1 METMNGPAA
10 TIIVLGI
17 ITAAWLWFG
26 AKPQPR
32 EEVSTDKPA
41 RENGRGGPGTRPGAV
56 TRVPITGLPALI
68 AQPGFELRLDDALA
82 RVVANPEDADD
93 IAHEVR
99 TMLERG
105 TDEGE
110 TLAIEACFDVLVA
123 IAQARV
129 FRARLQRIGGGLNAM
144 G

>member
-1 METMNGPAA
+1 MDTMNGPAA
-10 TIIVLGI
+10 AIIIFGI
-17 ITAAWLWFG
+17 IAAVWLWFG
-26 AKPQPR
+26 AKPR
-32 EEVSTDKPA
+32 EEVSTDSPA
-41 RENGRGGPGTRPGAV
+41 KENGGGGPGTRPRAV

-82 RVVANPEDADD
+82 RVVAHPEDADD
-93 IAHEVR
+93 VAHEVR
-99 TMLERG
+99 TMLEHG

-129 FRARLQRIGGGLNAM
+129 FRARFQRIGGGLNAM